1 MEMESSRNSSDQ
13 NAIHFDSSEN
23 PTTCVYN
30 NKSTIAL
37 ILWATWSTSTQSIY
51 LFFCSVITQLETK
64 SARWAEKRKTE
75 TLWLTVT
82 ANCDRMSNCWLK
94 FSFGCR
100 DYSRHSRAHTHS
112 LTHISQI
119 THLYR
124 LQQQNHVQ
132 QAKKKRE
139 RKECWLWLI

>member
-13 NAIHFDSSEN
+13 NAIHFDSSAN